1 MRYFIQ
7 WVPST
12 QGQLQGLWNLR
23 SIHPFYQNPVVH
35 RPSNS
40 EILQTQTPLE
50 PVHVNLEPQGTC
62 QTVILFHVLWVILM
76 SGRLRTLALNDAHER
91 RTTRQRALQARA
103 WPDSSAQL
111 CLCRGALQTLRVTE
125 APSFPGSTA
134 KTGSTRNSRHQPRFR
149 DVGGQ
154 HPWHVHLG
162 SGHKW
167 VPGAVTMV
175 KWIT

>member
-50 PVHVNLEPQGTC
+50 PVHVNLEPQGIC
-62 QTVILFHVLWVILM
+62 QTVIFFHVLWVILM
-76 SGRLRTLALNDAHER
+76 SGRLRTLALNDTHGR
-91 RTTRQRALQARA
+91 RTTRQRALQAWGHMA
-103 WPDSSAQL
+103 WLQCSAVSVQRSAPDTEGDRTTQL
-111 CLCRGALQTLRVTE
+111 SRFHSKDRQHQKQW
-125 APSFPGSTA
+125 APA
-134 KTGSTRNSRHQPRFR
+134 
-149 DVGGQ
+149 
-154 HPWHVHLG
+154 
-162 SGHKW
+162 
-167 VPGAVTMV
+167 
-175 KWIT
+175 